1 MKHELKVL
9 IEQLEKLNESM
20 DIIKDIEARIGEVEK
35 FISYLKGMMVVGAVI
50 AAAYGYML
58 FEVIKKVL

>member
-20 DIIKDIEARIGEVEK
+20 DIIKDIESRIGEVEK

>member
-20 DIIKDIEARIGEVEK
+20 ETIKEMEKRIDKIEDFV
-35 FISYLKGMMVVGAVI
+35 SYLKGMMVVGTVI

-58 FEVIKKVL
+58 FEIIKKVL